1 MCAVHW
7 TINNESVPKRKKKKK
22 KTTRRHVAMYSLKLV
37 SITGT
42 LKKLAEMLLTK
53 TVI

>member
-7 TINNESVPKRKKKKK
+7 NINNESVPKRKKKKTK
-22 KTTRRHVAMYSLKLV
+22 LQGDMLYSLKLV